1 MRWTR
6 CARSSPKEG
15 LPDVYTRIGLNTAE
29 MFVGNFGS
37 EQLLDYTAIG
47 DGMNLAARLE
57 GANKAYDTVI
67 MIGPHTYALA
77 REHVE
82 VRELDRVRVAGKPEA
97 VIVYE
102 LLARAGEL
110 SAAKRTTVERYH
122 RALALYREAR
132 FEEAA
137 HVLREAL
144 TEDPQDG
151 PSRALLAR
159 CERYA
164 LNPPTRPFDG
174 VVSLEK

>member
-1 MRWTR
+1 
-6 CARSSPKEG
+6 
-15 LPDVYTRIGLNTAE
+15 

-37 EQLLDYTAIG
+37 EHLLDYTAIG

-57 GANKAYDTVI
+57 GANKAYDTTI
-67 MIGPHTYALA
+67 MIGPRTYAMA
-77 REHVE
+77 REHIE
-82 VRELDRVRVAGKPEA
+82 ARELDRVRVAGKEE
-97 VIVYE
+97 VVTVYE

-110 SAAKRTTVERYH
+110 PAAKRATVERYH

-137 HVLREAL
+137 RVLKEAL
-144 TEDPQDG
+144 AADPEEG
-151 PSRALLAR
+151 PGRALLAR

-164 LNPPTRPFDG
+164 LNPPALPFDG